1 MSPQPPRRS
10 SSQSDGTFTMTGSG
24 DIAPAVAG
32 PGGNTIERGLVGVF
46 AGLVA
51 ILVVST
57 SFVTAEFRRHLI
69 RTTFIASPRRGRVLA
84 AKAVVLGTVT
94 FIVGLVSALIA
105 VVVITQL
112 RRSAGGIVLPV
123 SVLTEVRVVVGT
135 AALLAL
141 SAVFALAVGTIL
153 RRSAAALTVTIL
165 LTVLPVSA
173 RGRFRATGRPRS
185 GCCGSPRPQV
195 CHHPEHAGVGTGR
208 RRLPAADGVLPAGP
222 LGRLCGALHLDGTS
236 SRPGECRTAAAG
248 RVKSALH
255 AEWTKLRT
263 APGTGW
269 LLLVVVVLTVGL
281 SWLAT
286 SAVRFQARELQDQ
299 VKISLV
305 GVQAG
310 QAVVA
315 VLGVLI
321 ITGEYSSGMIRSTL
335 AAIPRRWPMLAA
347 KATVLTGMVLLAG
360 TVAVL
365 GSLMLARLTPCQA
378 TVSPQPTVSLCCP

>member
-1 MSPQPPRRS
+1 M
-10 SSQSDGTFTMTGSG
+10 
-24 DIAPAVAG
+24 
-32 PGGNTIERGLVGVF
+32 
-46 AGLVA
+46 
-51 ILVVST
+51 
-57 SFVTAEFRRHLI
+57 
-69 RTTFIASPRRGRVLA
+69 
-84 AKAVVLGTVT
+84 
-94 FIVGLVSALIA
+94 
-105 VVVITQL
+105 
-112 RRSAGGIVLPV
+112 
-123 SVLTEVRVVVGT
+123 
-135 AALLAL
+135 
-141 SAVFALAVGTIL
+141 
-153 RRSAAALTVTIL
+153 
-165 LTVLPVSA
+165 
-173 RGRFRATGRPRS
+173 
-185 GCCGSPRPQV
+185 
-195 CHHPEHAGVGTGR
+195 
-208 RRLPAADGVLPAGP
+208 
-222 LGRLCGALHLDGTS
+222 
-236 SRPGECRTAAAG
+236 
-248 RVKSALH
+248 KSALH

-286 SAVRFQARELQDQ
+286 AAVHFQARELQDQ

-365 GSLMLARLTPCQA
+365 GSLMLARFTLPGNGFTAANGFAVLSLTDPQTLRA
-378 TVSPQPTVSLCCP
+378 TAGSILYLALIGLLSLGMATLIRDSAVAVGVVLGMLYLFPILIQVVGDPDWKRRLEQIAPTNAGLGIQSTVDLQSLAISPWMGMGVLAAWATTAMVAAAVMLRWRDA